1 MSTRFFPKAVLAL
14 ALVSSSALAAE
25 HEIKMLNQGQ
35 DGMMTFEPAFLAV
48 QPGDTVTFVPT
59 DVAHNSHSILSP
71 ENGTD
76 WNGALGKKVTVTLEQ
91 EGVYLYQCD
100 PHLPLGMV
108 GVIQVGQAKNLDA
121 TRKHAEALSG
131 QIAVNKER
139 LGQYLQQVQ

>member
-1 MSTRFFPKAVLAL
+1 MPTRIFPKAVLAL
-14 ALVSSSALAAE
+14 ALISSSALATE

-35 DGMMTFEPAFLAV
+35 DGVMTFEPAFLSV

-59 DVAHNSHSILSP
+59 DVAHNTRSILSP

-76 WNGALGKKVTVTLEQ
+76 WNGAPGKKVTVTLEQ

-100 PHLPLGMV
+100 PHFPLGMV

-121 TRKHAEALSG
+121 ARKHAEALSG

-139 LGQYLQQVQ
+139 LGRYLQQVQ